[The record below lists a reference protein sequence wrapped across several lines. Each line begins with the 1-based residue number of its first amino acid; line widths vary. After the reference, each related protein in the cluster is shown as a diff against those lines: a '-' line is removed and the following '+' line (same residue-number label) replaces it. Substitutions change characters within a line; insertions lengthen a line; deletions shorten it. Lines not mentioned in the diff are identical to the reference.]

1 MTKALGG
8 ASMTKSISLTQG
20 KFTLVDD
27 EDFEYLNQWKWRY
40 AQGYAAR
47 TKMGLIKKENIYS

>member
-1 MTKALGG
+1 
-8 ASMTKSISLTQG
+8 MTKSISLTQG